1 MQNEIIKNKENFT
14 LIGGDERNISTA
26 NRLCDLGMN
35 VSVFG
40 FIEDCIFHQ
49 RIHRPKT
56 LQEAIKPA
64 NYILLPLPYSTNNET
79 INTPLYDKTISIYD
93 ILSLIDN
100 QQTIFAGKLNKLICA
115 ELENKNIPYF
125 DYSIREEFAV
135 LNAIPTAEGAI
146 LIALRELPF
155 TINGSDCLVLGFG
168 RIAKILAHALKGM
181 GAQVF
186 VSARRHSDLAFIKS
200 YGYDAV
206 PINQMAQIVENKQ
219 IIFNTVP
226 HLLLDREALSHVPK
240 NSLIIDLASK
250 PGGTDFEAAEKLG
263 LKTVHA
269 LSLPGKVAPLTAGTI
284 ICDTI
289 LNIIKETEVKE

>member
-1 MQNEIIKNKENFT
+1 MQNEIINKKENFT

-26 NRLCDLGMN
+26 NRLCELGMN

-40 FIEDCIFHQ
+40 FNDDSIFHQ

-56 LQEAIKPA
+56 LQDAIKQA

-79 INTPLYDKTISIYD
+79 VNTPLYDKTISIQD
-93 ILSLIDN
+93 VLSLIDN
-100 QQTIFAGKLNKLICA
+100 THTIFAGKLDKLICA

-125 DYSIREEFAV
+125 DYSKREEFSV
-135 LNAIPTAEGAI
+135 FNAIPTAEGAI

-155 TINGSDCLVLGFG
+155 IINGSNCLVLGFG
-168 RIAKILAHALKGM
+168 RIAKILAHMLKGL
-181 GAQVF
+181 GAHVC
-186 VSARRHSDLAFIKS
+186 VSARRHSDLAFIQS
-200 YGYDAV
+200 YGYHAV
-206 PINQMAQIVENKQ
+206 PINQITRIIEKNQ
-219 IIFNTVP
+219 IIFNTIP
-226 HLLLDREALSHVPK
+226 YLLLDRETLSHVPK

-263 LKTVHA
+263 LKTIHA